1 MAKVSSEKHAVDCY
15 HDLDRCPRERE
26 LAEKLAKT
34 IEAKLADNPDLNGT
48 VVLSQGMKPPP
59 KDLKGFP
66 GAVRTK
72 PKTPFAGG
80 LRKRWKLAD
89 GGFADWDYMHGE
101 VEVYNDQGKH
111 QGAFDPDTGEQID
124 PPDPTKT
131 APK

>member
-1 MAKVSSEKHAVDCY
+1 MAAKHAADCY
-15 HDLDRCPRERE
+15 HDADRCAHERQ
-26 LAEKLAKT
+26 LAEKFVKA
-34 IEAKLADNPDLNGT
+34 IEAKLTDDLEGT

-66 GAVRTK
+66 GSVRTK

-80 LRKRWKLAD
+80 LRRRWKLAE
-89 GGFADWDYMHGE
+89 GGFADWDYQHGE
-101 VEVYNDQGKH
+101 VEVYNDRGKH
-111 QGAFDPDTGEQID
+111 QGSFDPETGERID

>member
-1 MAKVSSEKHAVDCY
+1 V
-15 HDLDRCPRERE
+15 
-26 LAEKLAKT
+26 KT
-34 IEAKLADNPDLNGT
+34 IETKLTDDLGLNGT

-59 KDLKGFP
+59 NDLKGFP

-80 LRKRWKLAD
+80 LRKRWKLAS

-111 QGAFDPDTGEQID
+111 QGSFDPVTGEQSD
-124 PPDPTKT
+124 PPDPTRT